1 MHKFTGCDT
10 GNLMEK
16 LKATGY
22 ARPVAFNHTQR
33 RPLRS
38 NFSRL
43 FSVYVASSGFWRR
56 HLAVSFQQSA
66 LSLLLSALYPLSRRL
81 TPKHFDEEDIHRAG
95 SIRGTQFAA
104 HVFDVFADSF
114 GADRQL

>member
-1 MHKFTGCDT
+1 MHKFTGCATD
-10 GNLMEK
+10 NLMEK

-43 FSVYVASSGFWRR
+43 FSVYVASSGS
-56 HLAVSFQQSA
+56 LASA
-66 LSLLLSALYPLSRRL
+66 PSGQLSALYPLSRRL
-81 TPKHFDEEDIHRAG
+81 PPKHFDEEDIHRAG

-114 GADRQL
+114 GADR